1 MAFAIMRCKK
11 LSSMGNVAGSLSH
24 CFRERDTPNA
34 DPELTPENEI
44 LQGTGQYQES
54 LNEIKKMLPEKRR
67 KDAVLAVE
75 YVMTASPEWF
85 ENASPKDQEEF
96 FSKSMEFLKNKYG
109 EQNILTAVIHR
120 DETTPHL
127 SAYVVP
133 ITKDGRL
140 SAKEFIGGKAKMT
153 ADQTEFAKGVK
164 HLGLERGIEGT
175 KTPHQ
180 SIKQFYARIDRPLS
194 IPSITADEV
203 KPQRVEPKT
212 IIEKIK
218 GVFESESVIAER
230 INKKFKESFA
240 ETHEK
245 ASKSLYNEQKIKS
258 LENVLVKAENR
269 NQSIH
274 KLFNGLSRKQGEE
287 VVNLANQFRLENLE
301 KEREKQRLIDE
312 NKKQKQILID
322 KEREEKAAYEEAQK
336 LIGKSIDKPWMAEV
350 SGLYLG
356 KVVHQDE
363 NGTITQA
370 KNGFYVIHPHVN
382 ATVGVNI
389 EIKYGKNLEN
399 PKVTQKILQADKN
412 KGYSR

>member
-1 MAFAIMRCKK
+1 VSTLELDFCFNLEEIYMAFAIMRCKK

-44 LQGTGQYQES
+44 LQGTSQYQES

-85 ENASPKDQEEF
+85 ENANQKDREEF

-230 INKKFKESFA
+230 INKKLKESF
-240 ETHEK
+240 EERKRK
-245 ASKSLYNEQKIKS
+245 AT
-258 LENVLVKAENR
+258 
-269 NQSIH
+269 
-274 KLFNGLSRKQGEE
+274 
-287 VVNLANQFRLENLE
+287 
-301 KEREKQRLIDE
+301 ID
-312 NKKQKQILID
+312 
-322 KEREEKAAYEEAQK
+322 
-336 LIGKSIDKPWMAEV
+336 
-350 SGLYLG
+350 
-356 KVVHQDE
+356 
-363 NGTITQA
+363 
-370 KNGFYVIHPHVN
+370 
-382 ATVGVNI
+382 
-389 EIKYGKNLEN
+389 
-399 PKVTQKILQADKN
+399 
-412 KGYSR
+412 